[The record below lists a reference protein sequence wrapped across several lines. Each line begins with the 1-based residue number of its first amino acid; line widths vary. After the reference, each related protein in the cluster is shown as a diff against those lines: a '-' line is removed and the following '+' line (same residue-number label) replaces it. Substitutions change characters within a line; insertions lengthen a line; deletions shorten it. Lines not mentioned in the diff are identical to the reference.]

1 MSSAEGRAGRNS
13 VNPSEKLSEVFQHRL
28 QKYTPLINPGAAASP
43 PKENGVISDR
53 YQVPDADS
61 RLGSVPEMTSA
72 AWQNLTSYLQNP
84 VSFQLPVSKASN
96 ILSPGPEQEVKDI
109 VDSVNLSMLSPE
121 EVPASH
127 VDPGSV
133 GCLTRQNSTGSR
145 SSVDGSAEGQGD
157 PKTSPQRVKL
167 GGLLIENGDVER
179 KTSPSSEDLRA
190 ELIVSIT
197 SAEPTGSGSEL
208 VDTEPNT
215 KRNAFQRPGFQPEV
229 SAVGEEPA
237 TALKVLES
245 PKKVP
250 RGYSKGLKRPP
261 RECYEMD
268 RILPEDQMLRSQHS
282 RKDVEASD
290 HSQLHVDINSSRA
303 QTELG
308 RLLKNKKLKY
318 AVGLNVVEE
327 KKSDHEN
334 ARMEM
339 EAYSLRR
346 KMEHWD
352 LKPVISKCGRILV
365 PHGSGNIFEQ
375 IKHLR
380 NAAQSESDMN
390 CEKIAAIAKNVM
402 DKCETE
408 SDIKTEK
415 VVETSPKGE
424 ERQHQNIIS
433 HVGPEPSISQH
444 DGNLKDLP
452 LNPQS
457 SGDKSAKAAP
467 LPLSPEKPARRME
480 TLINRL
486 KSVLGGKRKPELCE
500 TVNNKPENTEICLKR
515 GKFEAHPELMKSADE
530 AEEILGAGAGKE
542 GVSTLLS
549 VDPRFAFA
557 LGLAPIAISNKMVK
571 SEAVQQRKDPAEN
584 KEATASYSRPQILLK
599 PLSIFPQRRRIKTL
613 RKHQSTSAE
622 SVKEKCKF
630 TLKNLKHFKFSV
642 SCMFISFYS
651 PLFVFTGWL
660 HFQSPPCLDKEEDP
674 VRGASEQRTSC
685 SPTDGLNLLADL
697 ALCATSNQ
705 PPLQPNPP
713 ERVLK
718 NLSCKNADG
727 VAEQES
733 VLHALLRQP
742 SARPIQHHQS
752 PPPVHHVG
760 GGELAGLITKEHA
773 YSMHPST
780 SLLLGFSSMSFQ
792 VYPLSGCT
800 RLLQP
805 LKDHPHCQ
813 TQQLSVDQEEK
824 SNQQAPECTEK
835 HTVGKRFRRSRT
847 FTIKDGSVQ
856 VTKHWKRNYDFGP
869 DSKFSDDPQL
879 RSLCRALHGYVCS
892 F

>member
-1 MSSAEGRAGRNS
+1 MPSEVAHRNSATSLEILQVLPVLGSAEGRVGRNS
-13 VNPSEKLSEVFQHRL
+13 VNQSEKLSEVFEQRM

-61 RLGSVPEMTSA
+61 RLGSFPEMTSA

-84 VSFQLPVSKASN
+84 VSFQLPVSKASD

-145 SSVDGSAEGQGD
+145 RSVDGSTEGQGD
-157 PKTSPQRVKL
+157 SKTSPQRVKL
-167 GGLLIENGDVER
+167 GGLLIENGDMER
-179 KTSPSSEDLRA
+179 KTSPSSDDLRA

-208 VDTEPNT
+208 VDSEPNT
-215 KRNAFQRPGFQPEV
+215 KRNAFQRPGFQPEG

-250 RGYSKGLKRPP
+250 RGNSKGLKRPP

-268 RILPEDQMLRSQHS
+268 GILPEDQMLRSQHS

-303 QTELG
+303 QTQLG

-334 ARMEM
+334 AQMEM

-390 CEKIAAIAKNVM
+390 CEKIAAISKNVV
-402 DKCETE
+402 DKCNRK
-408 SDIKTEK
+408 SDIETEK

-433 HVGPEPSISQH
+433 HVGPEPSISQQH

-457 SGDKSAKAAP
+457 SGNKSAKDAP

-500 TVNNKPENTEICLKR
+500 TANNTPENTEICLKR
-515 GKFEAHPELMKSADE
+515 GKFEAHPEFIKSADE
-530 AEEILGAGAGKE
+530 AEEMLGAGAGKE

-571 SEAVQQRKDPAEN
+571 SEAVLQRKDPAET

-613 RKHQSTSAE
+613 SKHQSTSAE

-630 TLKNLKHFKFSV
+630 TLKKTFNISSSQCHACSFLSSQGGYTFKAHLAWTKRRILSGG
-642 SCMFISFYS
+642 
-651 PLFVFTGWL
+651 L
-660 HFQSPPCLDKEEDP
+660 QS
-674 VRGASEQRTSC
+674 RGLPA
-685 SPTDGLNLLADL
+685 
-697 ALCATSNQ
+697 
-705 PPLQPNPP
+705 PLQM
-713 ERVLK
+713 
-718 NLSCKNADG
+718 G
-727 VAEQES
+727 
-733 VLHALLRQP
+733 
-742 SARPIQHHQS
+742 
-752 PPPVHHVG
+752 
-760 GGELAGLITKEHA
+760 
-773 YSMHPST
+773 
-780 SLLLGFSSMSFQ
+780 
-792 VYPLSGCT
+792 
-800 RLLQP
+800 
-805 LKDHPHCQ
+805 
-813 TQQLSVDQEEK
+813 
-824 SNQQAPECTEK
+824 
-835 HTVGKRFRRSRT
+835 
-847 FTIKDGSVQ
+847 
-856 VTKHWKRNYDFGP
+856 
-869 DSKFSDDPQL
+869 
-879 RSLCRALHGYVCS
+879 
-892 F
+892 